1 MKIIG
6 AVLIFTI
13 INIVGCSTGS
23 TYIHPGGEQ
32 VGTITMPRIIAY
44 EDMEYP
50 LVTREY
56 SVEGTVEVLVRL
68 DSTGRIKESIVI
80 SRHFNYSGMLIDG
93 KIVDVKD
100 IFDPLA
106 IKFINSM
113 VFEPALDNGI
123 PIEFELLM
131 PVSWQI
137 IK

>member
-1 MKIIG
+1 MKILE
-6 AVLIFTI
+6 AVFIFAAI
-13 INIVGCSTGS
+13 CIMGCSTGS
-23 TYIHPGGEQ
+23 MSVSLGGEQ

-44 EDMEYP
+44 EDLEYP

-106 IKFINSM
+106 LKFINSM
-113 VFEPALDNGI
+113 VFEPALDNGV
-123 PIEFELLM
+123 PIEFELIM
-131 PVSWQI
+131 PVGWEI